1 MLHIAVSSGLHP
13 TDKKVR
19 SSESTVWLD
28 TSDASES
35 AEALTG
41 EASSTPWCSHATIA
55 RLAEEAKRKL
65 SSDAD
70 TTIVCRVPRGKASAG
85 DDKETVRI
93 SVPLMGDAQA
103 NTALGDSEDGTVFI
117 GHLDKYEGKW
127 GPPPVPRVEGEPPIE
142 APLDAPAWGDAPE
155 ADLGFFVDA
164 STEKPASV
172 DIAVRY
178 MAEWDE
184 VRVDT

>member
-1 MLHIAVSSGLHP
+1 M
-13 TDKKVR
+13 R
-19 SSESTVWLD
+19 SSQSAVWLD
-28 TSDASES
+28 ASDAAES

-41 EASSTPWCSHATIA
+41 EASSTAWCSHATIA

-65 SSDAD
+65 SSDVD
-70 TTIVCRVPRGKASAG
+70 TTIVCRVPRDKAPRDKVSAG
-85 DDKETVRI
+85 DDTENIRI
-93 SVPLMGDAQA
+93 SVPLMGDSQA

-184 VRVDT
+184 VRVNT

>member
-1 MLHIAVSSGLHP
+1 MP
-13 TDKKVR
+13 RDKAPRDKAPRDKV
-19 SSESTVWLD
+19 
-28 TSDASES
+28 
-35 AEALTG
+35 
-41 EASSTPWCSHATIA
+41 
-55 RLAEEAKRKL
+55 
-65 SSDAD
+65 
-70 TTIVCRVPRGKASAG
+70 SAG
-85 DDKETVRI
+85 DDTENIRI
-93 SVPLMGDAQA
+93 SVPLMGDSQA

-184 VRVDT
+184 VRVNTYTGRVFGWFLPPPCDITRSLFHNPIHANIMFHTPPSNFPQPHTRKSNESDIRSSESRCF